1 MSRSRAVLLGV
12 SALFAVNMAA
22 TAAPI
27 IVRDDT
33 GATVKLTAPA
43 QRIVSLAPHATELLF
58 ALGAGSRIVGT
69 LDTSDTPA
77 AAKAIPRV
85 GDSRALDL
93 ERIVALRPD
102 LIVTWP
108 WTAPAQVEALR
119 ARGIA
124 AFTTMPATIDGIAAD
139 LERLG
144 ALTGTQ
150 AAGWREAEAFRA
162 RLKRLRERNAGVQ
175 RVRVFYEIWDS
186 PLYTIGGR
194 HLITEAI
201 DLCGGENVFAA
212 LTLPA
217 PAVDVEAVLAA
228 KPDAIIAGADR
239 GARPAWLDSWRR
251 WKELP
256 AVANERLYAVD
267 ADLLHRPGPRFL
279 EGVEALCAVV
289 DKARR

>member
-1 MSRSRAVLLGV
+1 
-12 SALFAVNMAA
+12 
-22 TAAPI
+22 
-27 IVRDDT
+27 
-33 GATVKLTAPA
+33 
-43 QRIVSLAPHATELLF
+43 
-58 ALGAGSRIVGT
+58 VGT
-69 LDTSDTPA
+69 LDTSDTPD
-77 AAKAIPRV
+77 AAKAIPRI

-93 ERIVALRPD
+93 ERIVALQPD

-124 AFTTMPATIDGIAAD
+124 AFTTMPATIDAIAAD

-144 ALTGTQ
+144 VLTGNE

-162 RLKRLRERNAGVQ
+162 RLANLRERNAGVR
-175 RVRVFYEIWDS
+175 RVRVFYEIWDA
-186 PLYTIGGR
+186 PLYTIGGG

-201 DLCGGENVFAA
+201 RLCGGENVFAA

-228 KPDAIIAGADR
+228 RPDAIVAGADR
-239 GARPAWLDSWRR
+239 GVRPAWLDYWRR
-251 WKELP
+251 WADLP
-256 AVANERLYAVD
+256 AVASGHLYVVD

-279 EGVEALCAVV
+279 DGVEALCAVV
-289 DKARR
+289 AKARR

>member
-1 MSRSRAVLLGV
+1 MRRALLALVLALGG
-12 SALFAVNMAA
+12 AIQAHA
-22 TAAPI
+22 TVVAT
-27 IVRDDT
+27 DDT
-33 GATVKLTAPA
+33 GTTVALAAPA
-43 QRIVSLAPHATELLF
+43 SRIVSLAPHATELLF

-69 LDTSDTPA
+69 LDTSDAPA
-77 AAKAIPRV
+77 AAKAITRV

-93 ERIVALRPD
+93 ERIVALQPD

-124 AFTTMPATIDGIAAD
+124 AFTTMPATIDAIAAD

-144 ALTGTQ
+144 VLTGNE
-150 AAGWREAEAFRA
+150 AAGWREGEAFRA
-162 RLKRLRERNAGVQ
+162 RLTKLRERNAGA
-175 RVRVFYEIWDS
+175 RRIRVFYEIWDA

-201 DLCGGENVFAA
+201 RLCGGENVFAA

-228 KPDAIIAGADR
+228 RPDAIIAGADR
-239 GARPAWLDSWRR
+239 GVRPVWLDYWRR
-251 WKELP
+251 WPDLP
-256 AVANERLYAVD
+256 AVASEHLYVVD

-279 EGVEALCAVV
+279 DGVEALCAVV